1 MWNLKGGAFAL
12 AHFIQHPVLVAQKKM
27 VVASVDYLV
36 FQALKVQNKG
46 RVHLGWLILQVVEIM
61 EADHQ
66 VLVEKIRGL
75 KVLVVIL

>member
-1 MWNLKGGAFAL
+1 
-12 AHFIQHPVLVAQKKM
+12 M